1 MCLIALR
8 GYFVQ
13 QVAHKSDDVDH
24 ERNARFDSGRNCPNQ
39 RHHEANRDAQAV
51 SLAAREF
58 LRRTR
63 LQELKQASGKVDFVN
78 NWRLLEADD
87 LDRPLPTN

>member
-1 MCLIALR
+1 MNLTLDLTPEEIAQLR
-8 GYFVQ
+8 DITKQ
-13 QVAHKSDDVDH
+13 AD
-24 ERNARFDSGRNCPNQ
+24 
-39 RHHEANRDAQAV
+39 DAQAV

-78 NWRLLEADD
+78 NWRLLEAAE
-87 LDRPLPTN
+87 LGQPLPTD